1 MDTYGHMKPHIDT
14 DLDTYGHIKKH
25 IDIYRDTWTHRDTL
39 RHT

>member
-1 MDTYGHMKPHIDT
+1 MDIYGHMKPHIDT
-14 DLDTYGHIKKH
+14 DLDTYGHIKRH

>member
-1 MDTYGHMKPHIDT
+1 MKPHIDT
-14 DLDTYGHIKKH
+14 DLDTYGHIKRH